1 MLTRFHILRQGACDL
16 GIWIQRSWLFLT
28 TNIQLNSTL
37 KREQRHKWMR
47 YTVRLKAWRAKC
59 FIVRRKVKPW
69 ALISAASDAVLGRAL
84 QLNVILIFS
93 FLRHT
98 CIYIYVYK
106 RIRHMMLQTDRFH
119 VSLMSRDNCYF
130 DFDWQVKSVWHRGSQ
145 LGRYW
150 NSIHVWISY
159 SVCCIRL
166 VD

>member
-37 KREQRHKWMR
+37 KREQRRKWMR

-69 ALISAASDAVLGRAL
+69 ALISAASDAVLGRTL

-98 CIYIYVYK
+98 CIYIYMYINVYATWCCK
-106 RIRHMMLQTDRFH
+106 LIVFTFRWCHVTTVTLTLIDKSNRFDI
-119 VSLMSRDNCYF
+119 VALSWGDTETQSTFGFPIQSVAF
-130 DFDWQVKSVWHRGSQ
+130 D
-145 LGRYW
+145 
-150 NSIHVWISY
+150 
-159 SVCCIRL
+159 
-166 VD
+166 